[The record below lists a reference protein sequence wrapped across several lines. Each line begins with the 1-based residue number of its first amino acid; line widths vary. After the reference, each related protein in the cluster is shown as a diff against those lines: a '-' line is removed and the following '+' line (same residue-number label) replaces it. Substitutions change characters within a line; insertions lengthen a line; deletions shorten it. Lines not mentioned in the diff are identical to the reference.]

1 MSESKNKLGIFII
14 ANSIVWGIVL
24 IGTSLILGGTG
35 QMPKILPLLGGGAAF
50 SVIFLPMLL
59 IEKKK

>member
-14 ANSIVWGIVL
+14 ANAVVWGAVI
-24 IGTSLILGGTG
+24 IGSALILKNTG
-35 QMPKILPLLGGGAAF
+35 LMPKMMPLLGGGSAF

-59 IEKKK
+59 TGKKK